1 MTTARPERL
10 PSGRHNLPR
19 EFVINSQRDRLLDSM
34 AQACTEKRY
43 AEVSVADIVARAR
56 VSRSTFYEIFPDKE
70 ACFLA
75 AYDAILGR
83 FVGEVI
89 RACQDP
95 ELTWAEQIEIGID
108 TSLGFLAAEPAF
120 ARMCIVDMFSAG
132 PEALERYLSAI
143 RLIATF
149 VDDARN
155 QLPDTGEVPESVA
168 GMVVGGAAVVIRGEI
183 VDERTEFLP
192 SVGPDLL
199 YAILSPYLDHS
210 EALERAERS
219 AARLAEIY
227 PDAPRK
233 AVGPGIP
240 DWNPDVG
247 AVPSNGTSGIR
258 SA

>member
-1 MTTARPERL
+1 MTESAPARL

-19 EFVINSQRDRLLDSM
+19 EFVVRSQRDRLLDSM

-43 AEVSVADIVARAR
+43 AEVSVADIVSRAR

-83 FVGEVI
+83 FVSEVI

-95 ELTWAEQIEIGID
+95 EMTWPEQIEVGIE

-132 PEALERYLSAI
+132 PAALERYLSAI
-143 RLIATF
+143 RLISAF
-149 VDDARN
+149 VDGARERMPGMEN
-155 QLPDTGEVPESVA
+155 VPASVS

-183 VDERTEFLP
+183 VDERTKDLLD
-192 SVGPDLL
+192 VGPDLL
-199 YAILSPYLDHS
+199 YAILSQYMDRE
-210 EALERAERS
+210 EALQRAEDF
-219 AARLAEIY
+219 AARLG
-227 PDAPRK
+227 
-233 AVGPGIP
+233 VG
-240 DWNPDVG
+240 
-247 AVPSNGTSGIR
+247 
-258 SA
+258 